1 MCVCVCVSGEVTREP
16 GYVAKILLYPILIN
30 LQQYGLGP
38 EIFLN
43 FLPRTPE
50 KPEKLTFCH

>member
-16 GYVAKILLYPILIN
+16 GYILYPILIN

-38 EIFLN
+38 ENFLN
-43 FLPRTPE
+43 FIPRTPE